1 MRRDYETATDFVL
14 TTLQKYPERELQ
26 LAEIH
31 GMCSERFSKANLHNS
46 LARLLK
52 EGSIVRTADE
62 NRAAWWAIA

>member
-14 TTLQKYPERELQ
+14 ATLQKYPDRELQ

-31 GMCSERFSKANLHNS
+31 AMCSERFSKANLHNS

-52 EGSIVRTADE
+52 QGSIVRTADE